1 MSMLPEWTSDP
12 TSLILSEEQYDALPD
27 QVRKLIE
34 VVDGNIIQCHS
45 GSLEHSNVA
54 RRLANKL
61 EANKPEEPCLGVAT
75 DVDARLDRRIRKVG
89 KFSFRRP
96 DVSVHKC
103 IPRGTRLSAADVVM
117 AVEVVS
123 PGSVGADTID
133 KLAEYAFEG
142 IPVYLVVFLDG
153 DLYVKTIHEYRLD
166 WASKAYRLTEVHGD
180 ELVLEDPIRVTIPF
194 SALDG

>member
-1 MSMLPEWTSDP
+1 MSTLPEWASDP
-12 TSLILSEEQYDALPD
+12 TSLTLDEEQYDALPD

-34 VVDGNIIQCHS
+34 VIDGNIIQCHS
-45 GSLEHSNVA
+45 GSSEHSDIA
-54 RRLANKL
+54 RRLANNL
-61 EANKPEEPCLGVAT
+61 EAAKPDEPCLRVST
-75 DVDARLDRRIRKVG
+75 DIDVRLTKRVRKSG

-96 DVSVHKC
+96 DVSVYKC
-103 IPRGTRLSAADVVM
+103 IPRGARLSAADTVM

-123 PGSVGADTID
+123 PGSVAADTID

-153 DLYVKTIHEYRLD
+153 DLYIKAVHEYRLD
-166 WASKAYRLTEVHGD
+166 WATKAYRLTEVHGD